1 MILQPFHEIV
11 ADCEDVKY
19 EDGKIKFF
27 LTINKVIEVPQS
39 AFSQDELKNLA
50 GKRIGIFNY
59 GDGYKLRKI
68 KGVEFC
74 RYNINEEG

>member
-1 MILQPFHEIV
+1 MILQAYHEVV
-11 ADCEDVKY
+11 ADCEDVKH

-27 LTINKVIEVPQS
+27 LSINRIVEVPES

-50 GKRIGIFNY
+50 GKRIGILNY

-68 KGVEFC
+68 K
-74 RYNINEEG
+74 